1 MEIMM
6 HFCNLLHGVGFQKR
20 QEFITNINYMEFS
33 NEVLFFGAFAVFV
46 IFVMLLDLG
55 AFSKSKQ
62 NVVGF
67 KEAAIWSIV
76 WVSLAVGFYFFLR
89 NYGYFIHDVSDMDN
103 LLSVRDTYYKTLE
116 LPSDFNAALQILE
129 SNMALEYI
137 TGYLV
142 EYSLSVDNIF
152 VFILI
157 FNSFGVREI
166 NYKKVLVWGIL
177 GSIVLRFIFIFL
189 GAALIQ
195 QFEWILYIFGAFLV
209 YTGIKILF
217 TDDED
222 ESIDTKSHPAVK
234 VTGRFFNV
242 YEKFVADNLFVRNK
256 YKGNKVYVTPL
267 FVVIVVLAFTDVIF
281 AVDSIPAIFSI
292 TKDPYIV
299 FFSNVFAIMGLRS
312 MFFFLVNI
320 IDMFAYLKYGLGIL
334 LTFIGVKM
342 LAHHWLT
349 EWGFTNV
356 HSLLVIVGILAVSI
370 ISSLLFPPK
379 GVAK

>member
-1 MEIMM
+1 M
-6 HFCNLLHGVGFQKR
+6 NL
-20 QEFITNINYMEFS
+20 S
-33 NEVLFFGAFAVFV
+33 NEVIFFGGFTLFT

-55 AFSKSKQ
+55 AFSRQKEH
-62 NVVGF
+62 VVKF
-67 KEAAIWSIV
+67 KEAAFWSAV

-89 NYGYFIHDVSDMDN
+89 NYGYLVHDVSDAAHLQHIKDEFYPA
-103 LLSVRDTYYKTLE
+103 VDFTGDYARDLTK
-116 LPSDFNAALQILE
+116 FQN
-129 SNMALEYI
+129 NMALEYI

-157 FNSFGVREI
+157 FNSFGLRPKH
-166 NYKKVLVWGIL
+166 YKKALVWGIL
-177 GSIVLRFIFIFL
+177 GSIFLRFIFIFL

-195 QFEWILYIFGAFLV
+195 KFDWILLVFGAFLV
-209 YTGIKILF
+209 YTGLAILF
-217 TDDED
+217 KKEEEED
-222 ESIDTKSHPAVK
+222 IDTKNHPAVK
-234 VTGRFFNV
+234 ITGRFFNV
-242 YEKFVADNLFVRNK
+242 YERFVADRFFFRHKYDKNK
-256 YKGNKVYVTPL
+256 LYVTPM
-267 FVVIVVLAFTDVIF
+267 FMVILVLAFTDVIF

-320 IDMFAYLKYGLGIL
+320 IDMFAYLKYGLGVL

-342 LAHHWLT
+342 LAHTWLHDI
-349 EWGFTNV
+349 GFTNV

-370 ISSLLFPPK
+370 VASLLFPPK
-379 GVAK
+379 KEEVIQ

>member
-1 MEIMM
+1 M
-6 HFCNLLHGVGFQKR
+6 H
-20 QEFITNINYMEFS
+20 FS
-33 NEVLFFGAFAVFV
+33 NEILFFGAFAVFV
-46 IFVMLLDLG
+46 IFVMMLDLG
-55 AFSKSKQ
+55 AFSKKEAAI
-62 NVVGF
+62 VKF
-67 KEAAIWSIV
+67 KEAAIWSGV
-76 WVSLAVGFYFFLR
+76 WVALAFVFFLFLR
-89 NYGYFIHDVSDMDN
+89 HFGYYIHDISTPEN
-103 LLSVRDTYYKTLE
+103 LEVIRQKYYNNLS
-116 LPSDFNAALQILE
+116 LPDVYEAAKSKFQN
-129 SNMALEYI
+129 NMALEYI

-157 FNSFGVREI
+157 FNSFGVKKKH
-166 NYKKVLVWGIL
+166 YKKVLVWGIL
-177 GSIVLRFIFIFL
+177 GSIILRFIFIFI

-195 QFEWILYIFGAFLV
+195 RFEWILYIFGAFLV

-217 TDDED
+217 TDDKD
-222 ESIDTKSHPAVK
+222 EEIDTKNHPAVK

-242 YEKFVADNLFVRNK
+242 YEKYVADHFFIRHK
-256 YKGNKVYVTPL
+256 YKKNSLFVTPL
-267 FVVIVVLAFTDVIF
+267 FVVIVVIAFTDVIF

-320 IDMFAYLKYGLGIL
+320 IDMFAYLKYGLGVL

-356 HSLLVIVGILAVSI
+356 HSLLVIVGILGISI
-370 ISSLLFPPK
+370 AASLLFPPK
-379 GVAK
+379 ENSTS